1 MTSRAHALGLL
12 LAAPPRLAALRLA
25 LGLLPLVAIGRQ
37 LVLHVQAG
45 FSVLNFFSYFTNLS
59 NLFAALVLLAG
70 AFWAGTARAPS
81 ARQDLLRYASAVNMT
96 IVGLVF
102 AVLLRDVDL
111 GALLPWVNTVVHY
124 VMPIA
129 VVLEWLLA
137 PPATRLG
144 VRQWLVCLIFPFAY
158 LVYVLLRGAA
168 TGWYPYPFLDPA
180 RVGGHAGVVPY
191 AIGIAVA
198 FFVASWAL
206 AAPSRGMQRS

>member
-1 MTSRAHALGLL
+1 MIKPPT
-12 LAAPPRLAALRLA
+12 LAAPRLA

-37 LVLHVQAG
+37 LVIHVQAG

-70 AFWAGTARAPS
+70 AVWAATARAPS
-81 ARQDLLRYASAVNMT
+81 ARQDLLRYAAVVNMT
-96 IVGLVF
+96 IVGIVF

-111 GALLPWVNTVVHY
+111 GALLPWVNTIVHSI
-124 VMPIA
+124 MPVA

-144 VRQWLVCLIFPFAY
+144 ARHLLVCQVFPFAY
-158 LVYVLLRGAA
+158 LIYVLLRGAA

-180 RVGGHAGVVPY
+180 HVGGYAGVVPY

-198 FFVASWAL
+198 FFVAGWAL
-206 AAPSRGMQRS
+206 AVLGRGLRRS